1 MNNIILEGFMGSGK
15 TTLGK
20 ELANSL
26 GFSFVDTDEYIEN
39 KYNRII
45 KDIFANEGE
54 EYFRDMETE
63 AIEELS
69 KKDSMVIAL
78 GGGLPVRE
86 VNREILKKTGK
97 VIYLKAKV
105 STLCDRL
112 KNDTNRPLLMNVSLE
127 DRINELMNKRGSIY
141 EEVADYTVNTDDKT
155 IEQVVKE
162 MEAIYEDISN

>member
-86 VNREILKKTGK
+86 VTREILKKTGK

>member
-141 EEVADYTVNTDDKT
+141 EEVANYTVNTDDKT